1 MKKVVNASKIIEK
14 GLTTKIANKV
24 QKTTRG
30 IKYRKKTYKENYF
43 TAVCT
48 LYSIKNQLELPSFEK
63 SSDLQSQVGLVPC
76 SAVPAAC

>member
-14 GLTTKIANKV
+14 GLIAKIANKV

-48 LYSIKNQLELPSFEK
+48 LCIIKNQLELPSLEK
-63 SSDLQSQVGLVPC
+63 SSGLVSC
-76 SAVPAAC
+76 RAVPAA